1 MSVIG
6 STPLTPLGVGRKDYS
21 QNIEYAV
28 EPQIRSWQS
37 EYKHFEDVDV
47 PAGGSVTNEIDI
59 EERTVVMIYDFYLST
74 PSNSML
80 RLRVEFFTAIG
91 TWELM
96 TDKTH
101 LQTVEIHYARGFP
114 LFDKYRITV
123 TNYGASDLTCPFSAH
138 GIVTGEEEYYG
149 RLVE

>member
-1 MSVIG
+1 MSVIR
-6 STPLTPLGVGRKDYS
+6 TKTLIPLGVGRKDYS

-37 EYKHFEDVDV
+37 EYKHFEDIDI
-47 PAGGSVTNEIDI
+47 PAGGTVTNEIDI
-59 EERTVVMIYDFYLST
+59 IEKTVVMIYDIYLSA

-80 RLRVEFFTAIG
+80 RLRVEFYTAIG

-96 TDKTH
+96 TEKVG

-123 TNYGASDLTCPFSAH
+123 TNYGDADLICPFSAH
-138 GIVTGEEEYYG
+138 GMVTAEEEYYG